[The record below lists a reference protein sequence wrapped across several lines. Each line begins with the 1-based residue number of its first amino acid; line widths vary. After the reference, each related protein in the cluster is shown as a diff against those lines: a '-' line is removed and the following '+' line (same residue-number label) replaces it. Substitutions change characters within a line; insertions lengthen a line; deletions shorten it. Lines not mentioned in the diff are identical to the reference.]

1 MPLVLMLQAVIFIN
15 KSDFSSDKISLGNNA
30 PKQTTREMKITTL
43 QQPAPRFNHRHVVR
57 SDEPFWPTT
66 KPTTLF
72 YF

>member
-15 KSDFSSDKISLGNNA
+15 KSDFSSDRISLGNA
-30 PKQTTREMKITTL
+30 PKQTSREMKITTL

-57 SDEPFWPTT
+57 SDEPFWPTI